1 MRLDSM
7 TTVKHALNGRSSILP
22 FVSFTIAGMD
32 LDDFDL
38 ATLGGRVAHAVQAS
52 TYPIESIAA
61 RMGIS
66 KQAIYQWID
75 GRTKNIRNEHLFPF
89 ADITGFSPRW
99 IATGDGPQRPPRYDD
114 HRVRHI
120 LKVMEALPDYAIDGA
135 VKEVDTIAELIN
147 QAQSAAAKKAS

>member
-1 MRLDSM
+1 MRLDSIPE
-7 TTVKHALNGRSSILP
+7 VKHALNLRSSILP
-22 FVSFTIAGMD
+22 PMALTIESMESDD
-32 LDDFDL
+32 LDL
-38 ATLGGRVAHAVQAS
+38 STLGGRVAHVVRSS
-52 TYPIESIAA
+52 TSPIEAIAA

-99 IATGDGPQRPPRYDD
+99 IATGEGPQKPPRYDD
-114 HRVRHI
+114 HRVQHI
-120 LKVMEALPDYAIDGA
+120 LKVMEVLPDYAIDGA
-135 VKEVDTIAELIN
+135 VKEVDTIAELIR